1 LSLLLT
7 PSLRTIVHGSR
18 RDLAGEHVGIDG
30 RTVAVAEMSDS
41 FKAGLEVMRKNVE
54 SQTHQVDFLRLL

>member
-1 LSLLLT
+1 VMYVHYH
-7 PSLRTIVHGSR
+7 RTM
-18 RDLAGEHVGIDG
+18 D
-30 RTVAVAEMSDS
+30 VAEMSDS